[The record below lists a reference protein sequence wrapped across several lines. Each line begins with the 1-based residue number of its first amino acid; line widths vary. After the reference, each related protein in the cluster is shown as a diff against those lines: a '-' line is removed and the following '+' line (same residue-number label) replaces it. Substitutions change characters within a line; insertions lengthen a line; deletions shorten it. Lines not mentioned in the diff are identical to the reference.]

1 MYFAYWMVLA
11 AAFLPYAATAYA
23 KQGSADN
30 HTPRLYAETL
40 TGARRR
46 ADWAQRN
53 HFEAFPTFAA
63 GVIIASIAGAPHIV
77 VNWLAGVFVALRV
90 LYTFA
95 YITDRATLRTILF
108 ILGSV
113 CVLGLFVAAGFA

>member
-30 HTPRLYAETL
+30 HTPRLFAETL
-40 TGARRR
+40 TGTRQR

-63 GVIIASIAGAPHIV
+63 GVIIASIAGAPHMTID
-77 VNWLAGVFVALRV
+77 WLAGIFVGLRV

-95 YITDRATLRTILF
+95 YITNRATLRSILF
-108 ILGSV
+108 MLGSV

>member
-11 AAFLPYAATAYA
+11 AAFLPYACTAYA
-23 KQGSADN
+23 KAGSRDN

-53 HFEAFPTFAA
+53 HFEVFPIFAA
-63 GVIIASIAGAPHIV
+63 AVIIASLSGAPHPT
-77 VNWLAGVFVALRV
+77 VNWIAGIFVLARAL
-90 LYTFA
+90 YSFA
-95 YITDRATLRTILF
+95 YITDRATLRSVLF
-108 ILGSV
+108 VVAALCIV
-113 CVLGLFVAAGFA
+113 GLFVSAGMA

>member
-23 KQGSADN
+23 KRGSADN

-63 GVIIASIAGAPHIV
+63 GVIIASIAGAPHMTID
-77 VNWLAGVFVALRV
+77 WLAGIFVALRV
-90 LYTFA
+90 IYTFA
-95 YITDRATLRTILF
+95 YITDRATLRSILF
-108 ILGSV
+108 MLGSV

>member
-1 MYFAYWMVLA
+1 MYFAYWMVLV

-53 HFEAFPTFAA
+53 HFEAFPIFAA
-63 GVIIASIAGAPHIV
+63 GVIIASIAGAAHMTIDL
-77 VNWLAGVFVALRV
+77 LAGIFVVLRV
-90 LYTFA
+90 VYTFA
-95 YITDRATLRTILF
+95 YITDRATLRSILF
-108 ILGSV
+108 MLGSV

>member
-23 KQGSADN
+23 KQGNADN
-30 HTPRLYAETL
+30 HTPRLFAETL
-40 TGARRR
+40 TGARQR

-63 GVIIASIAGAPHIV
+63 AVIIASIAGVPHMTID
-77 VNWLAGVFVALRV
+77 WLAGIFVGLRV

-95 YITDRATLRTILF
+95 YISDRATLRSILF
-108 ILGSV
+108 MLGSV

>member
-23 KQGSADN
+23 KRGSADN
-30 HTPRLYAETL
+30 RTPRLYAETL
-40 TGARRR
+40 TGARQR

-53 HFEAFPTFAA
+53 HFEAFPAFAA
-63 GVIIASIAGAPHIV
+63 AVIIASIAGASHTTI
-77 VNWLAGVFVALRV
+77 NWLAGIFVGLRV

-95 YITDRATLRTILF
+95 YITDRATLRSILF
-108 ILGSV
+108 MFGSA

>member
-1 MYFAYWMVLA
+1 MYFAYWMVLV

-63 GVIIASIAGAPHIV
+63 GVIIASIAGAPHMTID
-77 VNWLAGVFVALRV
+77 WLAGIFVALRV
-90 LYTFA
+90 IYTFA
-95 YITDRATLRTILF
+95 YITDRATLRSTLF

>member
-30 HTPRLYAETL
+30 HTPRLFAETL
-40 TGARRR
+40 TGTRQR

-63 GVIIASIAGAPHIV
+63 GVIIASIAGTPHMTID
-77 VNWLAGVFVALRV
+77 WLAGIFVGLRV

-95 YITDRATLRTILF
+95 YITDRATLRSILF
-108 ILGSV
+108 MLGSV

>member
-1 MYFAYWMVLA
+1 MYFGYWMVLA

-23 KQGSADN
+23 KQGTVDN
-30 HTPRLYAETL
+30 HTPRLSAETL

-53 HFEAFPTFAA
+53 HFEAFPAFAA
-63 GVIIASIAGAPHIV
+63 AVIIASIAGAAHMTID
-77 VNWLAGVFVALRV
+77 WLAGTFVGLRI

-95 YITDRATLRTILF
+95 YIADRATLRSILF
-108 ILGSV
+108 MAGAA
-113 CVLGLFVAAGFA
+113 CVLGLFVAAGLA